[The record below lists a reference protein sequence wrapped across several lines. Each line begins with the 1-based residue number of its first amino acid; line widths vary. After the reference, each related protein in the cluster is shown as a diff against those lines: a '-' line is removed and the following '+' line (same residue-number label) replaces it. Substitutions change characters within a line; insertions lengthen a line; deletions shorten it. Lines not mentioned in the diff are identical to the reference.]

1 MVATPRVWRRLQF
14 KAVRVDKPLTC
25 RRRTAWALSLD
36 SCPLSCGYFPTDV
49 SESMLA
55 FDMSAVGP
63 ATQPEGRARVA
74 TIGRPRG
81 FDVEE
86 ALDAALVVFWRQGY
100 DGTTVADLTSA
111 MGINRPAL
119 YAAFQGKKELFVRAI
134 DRYYAVDAA
143 RTFQVLEEPTAWAV
157 TEQYLLR
164 SIDQLT
170 NPGRP
175 LGCFVLQ
182 SALVCSEENADVA
195 ALMARQRKLEEDML
209 SQRYKRAQDEGD
221 LSTDEDPAAL
231 ARFVFTFRH
240 GLAVMA
246 CGGTPRDELRDS
258 AQRMLAALD
267 RETFCRNSLGEASL
281 DVPAP
286 QRD

>member
-1 MVATPRVWRRLQF
+1 M
-14 KAVRVDKPLTC
+14 
-25 RRRTAWALSLD
+25 
-36 SCPLSCGYFPTDV
+36 
-49 SESMLA
+49 
-55 FDMSAVGP
+55 
-63 ATQPEGRARVA
+63 A
-74 TIGRPRG
+74 TIGRPRS
-81 FDVEE
+81 FDVDE

-100 DGTTVADLTSA
+100 EGTTLTDLASA

-119 YAAFQGKKELFVRAI
+119 YAAFESKKDLFVRAI

-164 SIDQLT
+164 SIEQLT

-182 SALVCSEENADVA
+182 SALVCSEENADIA
-195 ALMARQRKLEEDML
+195 ALMVRQRKLEEGML
-209 SQRYKRAQDEGD
+209 RQRYERAQHEGD

-231 ARFVFTFRH
+231 ARFVITFRH

-246 CGGTPRDELRDS
+246 CGGTTRGTHRLRATNARGIGPSPPCVAHMAASASHKRIIGLPRCP
-258 AQRMLAALD
+258 AA
-267 RETFCRNSLGEASL
+267 E
-281 DVPAP
+281 PACGP
-286 QRD
+286 ARGPPSRVQATAPP

>member
-1 MVATPRVWRRLQF
+1 VA
-14 KAVRVDKPLTC
+14 
-25 RRRTAWALSLD
+25 
-36 SCPLSCGYFPTDV
+36 GHE
-49 SESMLA
+49 SEGSM
-55 FDMSAVGP
+55 
-63 ATQPEGRARVA
+63 TVA
-74 TIGRPRG
+74 TIGRPRS
-81 FDVEE
+81 FDVDE

-100 DGTTVADLTSA
+100 EGTTLTDLSAA

-119 YAAFQGKKELFVRAI
+119 YAAFESKKDLLVRAI

-143 RTFQVLEEPTAWAV
+143 RTFQVLDEPTAWAV
-157 TEQYLLR
+157 TEQYLMR

-170 NPGRP
+170 NPDRP

-182 SALVCSEENADVA
+182 TALVCSDENADIA

-209 SQRYKRAQDEGD
+209 TQRYARAQHEGD
-221 LSTDEDPAAL
+221 LLSDEDPAAL

-246 CGGTPRDELRDS
+246 CSGTSRDQLMDS

-267 RETFCRNSLGEASL
+267 RETFCRHEGQPSPS
-281 DVPAP
+281 
-286 QRD
+286 Q

>member
-1 MVATPRVWRRLQF
+1 MAT
-14 KAVRVDKPLTC
+14 
-25 RRRTAWALSLD
+25 
-36 SCPLSCGYFPTDV
+36 CPLSSIYFPTGV
-49 SESMLA
+49 SESVLA
-55 FDMSAVGP
+55 LRVPTAGP
-63 ATQPEGRARVA
+63 AMQAKEGPTVA

-81 FDVEE
+81 FDVDE

-100 DGTTVADLTSA
+100 DGTTLTDLASA

-143 RTFQVLEEPTAWAV
+143 RTFQVLEEPTAWTV

-164 SIDQLT
+164 SIEQLT

-182 SALVCSEENADVA
+182 SALVCSEENADIA
-195 ALMARQRKLEEDML
+195 ALMARQRKLEEGML
-209 SQRYKRAQDEGD
+209 RERYEQAQREGD
-221 LSTDEDPAAL
+221 LATDEDPAAL

-246 CGGTPRDELRDS
+246 CGGTSREDLTDS

-267 RETFCRNSLGEASL
+267 RETFCCESAG
-281 DVPAP
+281 
-286 QRD
+286 

>member
-1 MVATPRVWRRLQF
+1 M
-14 KAVRVDKPLTC
+14 
-25 RRRTAWALSLD
+25 
-36 SCPLSCGYFPTDV
+36 
-49 SESMLA
+49 
-55 FDMSAVGP
+55 
-63 ATQPEGRARVA
+63 VA

-81 FDVEE
+81 FDVDE

-100 DGTTVADLTSA
+100 EGTTLTDLASA

-119 YAAFQGKKELFVRAI
+119 YSAFKGKKELFVRAI

-143 RTFQVLEEPTAWAV
+143 RTFLVLQEPTAWAV

-164 SIDQLT
+164 SIEQLT

-182 SALVCSEENADVA
+182 SALVCSEENADIQ

-209 SQRYKRAQDEGD
+209 SQRYATAQQEGD
-221 LSTDEDPAAL
+221 LSADEDPASL

-246 CGGTPRDELRDS
+246 CGGTSRDELTDS
-258 AQRMLAALD
+258 ARRMLAALD
-267 RETFCRNSLGEASL
+267 RETFCRDSDGETAL
-281 DVPAP
+281 DVPPP
-286 QRD
+286 QSD

>member
-1 MVATPRVWRRLQF
+1 MQA
-14 KAVRVDKPLTC
+14 KE
-25 RRRTAWALSLD
+25 
-36 SCPLSCGYFPTDV
+36 GPT
-49 SESMLA
+49 
-55 FDMSAVGP
+55 
-63 ATQPEGRARVA
+63 VA

-81 FDVEE
+81 FDVDE

-100 DGTTVADLTSA
+100 DGTTLTDLASA

-143 RTFQVLEEPTAWAV
+143 RTFQVLEEPTAWTV

-164 SIDQLT
+164 SIEQLT

-175 LGCFVLQ
+175 LGCLVLQ
-182 SALVCSEENADVA
+182 SALVCSEENADIA
-195 ALMARQRKLEEDML
+195 ALMARQRKLEEGML
-209 SQRYKRAQDEGD
+209 RERYEQAQREGD
-221 LSTDEDPAAL
+221 LATDEDPAAL

-246 CGGTPRDELRDS
+246 CGGTSREDLTDS

-267 RETFCRNSLGEASL
+267 RETFCRESAG
-281 DVPAP
+281 
-286 QRD
+286 

>member
-1 MVATPRVWRRLQF
+1 M
-14 KAVRVDKPLTC
+14 
-25 RRRTAWALSLD
+25 
-36 SCPLSCGYFPTDV
+36 
-49 SESMLA
+49 
-55 FDMSAVGP
+55 
-63 ATQPEGRARVA
+63 A

-81 FDVEE
+81 FDIDE

-100 DGTTVADLTSA
+100 EGTTLTDLASA

-119 YAAFQGKKELFVRAI
+119 YAAFEGKKELFVRAI

-143 RTFQVLEEPTAWAV
+143 RTFLVLQEPTAWAV

-164 SIDQLT
+164 SIEQLT

-182 SALVCSEENADVA
+182 SALVCSEENADIA
-195 ALMARQRKLEEDML
+195 GLMARQRKLEEEML
-209 SQRYKRAQDEGD
+209 SQRYARAQEEGD
-221 LSTDEDPAAL
+221 LSADEDPAAL

-246 CGGTPRDELRDS
+246 CGGTARDELTDS
-258 AQRMLAALD
+258 ARRMLAALD
-267 RETFCRNSLGEASL
+267 RETFCRDSDGEAAL
-281 DVPAP
+281 DVPPP

>member
-1 MVATPRVWRRLQF
+1 MT
-14 KAVRVDKPLTC
+14 
-25 RRRTAWALSLD
+25 
-36 SCPLSCGYFPTDV
+36 
-49 SESMLA
+49 
-55 FDMSAVGP
+55 
-63 ATQPEGRARVA
+63 VA
-74 TIGRPRG
+74 TIGRPRS
-81 FDVEE
+81 FDVDE

-100 DGTTVADLTSA
+100 EGTTLTDLSSA

-119 YAAFQGKKELFVRAI
+119 YAAFESKKELLVRAI

-170 NPGRP
+170 NPDRP

-182 SALVCSEENADVA
+182 TALVCSDENADIA
-195 ALMARQRKLEEDML
+195 ALMARQRKLEQDML
-209 SQRYKRAQDEGD
+209 TQRYGRAQHEGD
-221 LSTDEDPAAL
+221 LLSGEDPAAL

-246 CGGTPRDELRDS
+246 CSGTSRDQLMDS

-267 RETFCRNSLGEASL
+267 RETFCRDE
-281 DVPAP
+281 
-286 QRD
+286 R

>member
-1 MVATPRVWRRLQF
+1 
-14 KAVRVDKPLTC
+14 
-25 RRRTAWALSLD
+25 
-36 SCPLSCGYFPTDV
+36 V
-49 SESMLA
+49 SESVLA
-55 FDMSAVGP
+55 LRVPTAGP
-63 ATQPEGRARVA
+63 AMQAKEGPTVA

-81 FDVEE
+81 FDVDE

-100 DGTTVADLTSA
+100 DGTTLTDLASA

-143 RTFQVLEEPTAWAV
+143 RTFQVLEEPTAWTV

-164 SIDQLT
+164 SIEQLT

-182 SALVCSEENADVA
+182 SALVCSEENADIA
-195 ALMARQRKLEEDML
+195 ALMARQRKLEEGML
-209 SQRYKRAQDEGD
+209 RERYEQAQREGD
-221 LSTDEDPAAL
+221 LATDEDPAAL

-246 CGGTPRDELRDS
+246 CGGTSREDLTDS

-267 RETFCRNSLGEASL
+267 RETFCRESAG
-281 DVPAP
+281 
-286 QRD
+286 

>member
-1 MVATPRVWRRLQF
+1 
-14 KAVRVDKPLTC
+14 
-25 RRRTAWALSLD
+25 
-36 SCPLSCGYFPTDV
+36 
-49 SESMLA
+49 
-55 FDMSAVGP
+55 
-63 ATQPEGRARVA
+63 
-74 TIGRPRG
+74 
-81 FDVEE
+81 
-86 ALDAALVVFWRQGY
+86 VVFWRQGY
-100 DGTTVADLTSA
+100 DGTTLTDLASA

-164 SIDQLT
+164 SIEQLT

-182 SALVCSEENADVA
+182 SALVCSEENADIA
-195 ALMARQRKLEEDML
+195 ALMARQRKLEEGML
-209 SQRYKRAQDEGD
+209 RERYEQAQREGD
-221 LSTDEDPAAL
+221 LATDEDPAAL

-246 CGGTPRDELRDS
+246 CGGTSREDLTDS

-267 RETFCRNSLGEASL
+267 RETFCRESAG
-281 DVPAP
+281 
-286 QRD
+286 